1 MDERILGSLLNRR
14 AAASGP
20 GWGRPTGASRRRLPS
35 SPRRPGLRVT
45 IGRVPQTCSSR
56 GAGRPGS
63 EAGGAID
70 SGTRPPV

>member
-45 IGRVPQTCSSR
+45 IGRVPKR
-56 GAGRPGS
+56 ALLEVLAGRGRKQ
-63 EAGGAID
+63 GVRL
-70 SGTRPPV
+70 TRARGRQ